1 MTSVID
7 NIKNVNKVLL
17 FTFLVIISVLLVL
30 LNSIFLLTDDLYFDH
45 FGEQMSYDQI
55 RSFLDL
61 QYKFQWIT
69 YLALPIILLLKIS
82 ILSIVLLAG
91 SFFWNVNI
99 SFKRLFQI
107 ALIAEFIFIIPSL
120 IKLGWFLFIKS
131 DYELID
137 LQTFYPM
144 SLVNLVNIG
153 DVPIWLYYPLQT
165 FNVFEVVYWCVL
177 AYGLALVTRER
188 WHKMLRLVASSYG
201 VGLLVWLV
209 FITFITINLA

>member
-1 MTSVID
+1 MASVID
-7 NIKNVNKVLL
+7 DIKNVNKILL
-17 FTFLVIISVLLVL
+17 FFFLVLITALLVL
-30 LNSIFLLTDDLYFDH
+30 LNSILLFTDDLYYNH

-61 QYKFQWIT
+61 QYKFQWIA

-120 IKLGWFLFIKS
+120 IKLGWFLLIKK

-165 FNVFEVVYWCVL
+165 VNIFEVVYWCVL
-177 AYGLALVTRER
+177 AYGLALVTMER
-188 WHKMLRLVASSYG
+188 WHKMVRLVASSYG

-209 FITFITINLA
+209 FITFITINFA

>member
-1 MTSVID
+1 MASVID
-7 NIKNVNKVLL
+7 DIKNVNKVLL
-17 FTFLVIISVLLVL
+17 FTFLVLIAALLVL
-30 LNSIFLLTDDLYFDH
+30 VNSILLLSDDLYYNQ

-69 YLALPIILLLKIS
+69 YLALPLILLLKIS

-91 SFFWNVNI
+91 SFFWNVKI

-107 ALIAEFIFIIPSL
+107 ALIAEFIFVIPSI
-120 IKLGWFLFIKS
+120 IKLGWFMFIKK

-137 LQTFYPM
+137 LQTFYPL
-144 SLVNLVNIG
+144 SLINLISIA
-153 DVPIWLYYPLQT
+153 DTPTWLFYPLQT
-165 FNVFEVVYWCVL
+165 VNIFEVTYWCIL
-177 AYGLALVTRER
+177 AYGLALVTKEK
-188 WHKMLRLVASSYG
+188 WHKMVRLVASSYG

-209 FITFITINLA
+209 FIVFITLNLA

>member
-1 MTSVID
+1 MASVIND
-7 NIKNVNKVLL
+7 IKNVNKALL
-17 FTFLVIISVLLVL
+17 FFFLVLITVLLVL
-30 LNSIFLLTDDLYFDH
+30 LNSILLVTDDLYYNH

-61 QYKFQWIT
+61 QYKFRWIA

-91 SFFWNVNI
+91 SFFWKVNI

-120 IKLGWFLFIKS
+120 IKLGWFLFIKK

-153 DVPIWLYYPLQT
+153 DVPIWLYYTLQT
-165 FNVFEVVYWCVL
+165 VNIFEVVYWCVL

-188 WHKMLRLVASSYG
+188 WHKMVRLVASSYG

>member
-1 MTSVID
+1 
-7 NIKNVNKVLL
+7 
-17 FTFLVIISVLLVL
+17 
-30 LNSIFLLTDDLYFDH
+30 
-45 FGEQMSYDQI
+45 
-55 RSFLDL
+55 
-61 QYKFQWIT
+61 
-69 YLALPIILLLKIS
+69 
-82 ILSIVLLAG
+82 VLLAG
-91 SFFWNVNI
+91 SFFWNVKI

-120 IKLGWFLFIKS
+120 IKLGWFMFIKK

-188 WHKMLRLVASSYG
+188 WHKMVRLVASSYG

-209 FITFITINLA
+209 FVTFITINLA